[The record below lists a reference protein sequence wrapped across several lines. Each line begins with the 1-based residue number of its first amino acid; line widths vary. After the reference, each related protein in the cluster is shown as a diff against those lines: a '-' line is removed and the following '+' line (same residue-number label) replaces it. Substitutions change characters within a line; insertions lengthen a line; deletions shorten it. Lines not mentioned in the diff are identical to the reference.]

1 MYNFKFLDKIIAI
14 IQIKTTCLEITDIGL
29 IEMGSHVTGFLKHVC
44 KVRVP

>member
-1 MYNFKFLDKIIAI
+1 MYNFKFLDKISAI

-29 IEMGSHVTGFLKHVC
+29 IEMGCQVTGCLKHVG